1 MPGGR
6 NVRVFAELKNS
17 VARRSEWEGG
27 GTGQVERGTQSPRLP
42 SFQYRWLP
50 FDDRAENHISS
61 LLQGGLQAATRE
73 GTQRASGEAAGSTR
87 RLSRCQERGCS
98 LGLKTWESEE
108 LTETQKVRFPPPQG
122 DPRPPLHPCWD
133 HVAFFK
139 QRPFSATKPCY
150 RGAPS
155 IRGSGGQRPGGW
167 VLTTRPQPIP

>member
-1 MPGGR
+1 M
-6 NVRVFAELKNS
+6 RVFAELKNS

-73 GTQRASGEAAGSTR
+73 GTQRASGEAGGSTR

-108 LTETQKVRFPPPQG
+108 LTETQKVRFGHRAGALRLKVTPGLLCTLAGITWRSSNSDRSQPQSPAIG
-122 DPRPPLHPCWD
+122 VLP
-133 HVAFFK
+133 ASGA
-139 QRPFSATKPCY
+139 QEA
-150 RGAPS
+150 RGLGV
-155 IRGSGGQRPGGW
+155 GS
-167 VLTTRPQPIP
+167 